1 MAKTSKS
8 QSLTLI
14 PISLGVE
21 FQLSKIMNTEKS
33 YSKVI
38 QNLIT
43 NYWKINGNWNKSNI
57 KPDGEEPAKTN
68 LTNPNLSAFQS
79 CYTVGVV

>member
-1 MAKTSKS
+1 MKGISSSQHLTS
-8 QSLTLI
+8 I
-14 PISLGVE
+14 PISVSVE
-21 FQLSKIMNTEKS
+21 FQLSKLMNTEKS
-33 YSKVI
+33 YNKVI

-43 NYWKINGNWNKSNI
+43 NYWNANGNWNKNNV